1 MTQTGADRERLARAI
16 HESYR
21 RNNVSE
27 KPEDDP
33 SMAPWERLLEDLKE
47 SNRLQADHIPVKL
60 RAIGCGFTPATG
72 ASPILMELTD
82 EEIEVMAMI
91 EHDRFVSER
100 SNRGWSLG
108 PRDPEK
114 KTTPYLVAYKDL
126 PEEIKELDRQAVRQI
141 PRLLAI
147 AGFEIHR
154 LG

>member
-1 MTQTGADRERLARAI
+1 MTQTEADREKLARAI

-21 RNNVSE
+21 ENNAGE

-33 SMAPWERLLEDLKE
+33 SMAPWERLLEDLRE
-47 SNRLQADHIPVKL
+47 SNRLQADHIQVKL
-60 RAIGCGFTPATG
+60 RAIGCGFASATG
-72 ASPILMELTD
+72 EGPVLMEFTD
-82 EEIEVMAMI
+82 GEIEVMAMI

-126 PEEIKELDRQAVRQI
+126 AEEIKELDRQAVRQI
-141 PRLLAI
+141 PRLLAT
-147 AGFEIHR
+147 AGFEMHR